1 MGIRAKPGALW
12 TTGSLEQGTEPGE
25 TTLERSLKRKK
36 EKKKVLIVTSTAN
49 QTKLVGFYNTQASR
63 CVAQLLL
70 VILRGA
76 ARANQHDI

>member
-1 MGIRAKPGALW
+1 M
-12 TTGSLEQGTEPGE
+12 
-25 TTLERSLKRKK
+25 
-36 EKKKVLIVTSTAN
+36 LIVTSTAN

-76 ARANQHDI
+76 ARANQQDV

>member
-1 MGIRAKPGALW
+1 M
-12 TTGSLEQGTEPGE
+12 
-25 TTLERSLKRKK
+25 LERALKRKK
-36 EKKKVLIVTSTAN
+36 VKKKKVLIVTSTAN

-76 ARANQHDI
+76 ARANPQDIKRME

>member
-25 TTLERSLKRKK
+25 TTLDRSLKRKK
-36 EKKKVLIVTSTAN
+36 EKKVLIVTSTAN

-76 ARANQHDI
+76 ARANQQDV